1 MFCCTWCVRYPQWSF
16 VQCLLIKSYYVVCY
30 VFITFYM
37 YQLQQELQVIFITTS
52 ITLTNT
58 LTGDY
63 LCKRVQLFV
72 CATTEIMIMITSS
85 VSVITIMM
93 LVHKCTGL
101 SLGESVHRAEQG
113 GLCLKPNSSNPH
125 GATHRMQF
133 KCMLAVY
140 YPYSKKWCTTQP
152 KVDRPFEWP
161 HSFVLQNVMCVCVLS
176 ERWLRIWPMPGVQAQ
191 IYNHRPLYYVR
202 LLNYSITQISNQPI
216 TCNAFR
222 HVNNAFRQDCS
233 RQSAEVQTEHQ
244 NGEERWFKSRGMVVG
259 VRKNISETAD
269 LLGFSHNHLKGLP
282 RMVQKREREWQFCGQ
297 KCFVDARG

>member
-1 MFCCTWCVRYPQWSF
+1 
-16 VQCLLIKSYYVVCY
+16 
-30 VFITFYM
+30 M

-140 YPYSKKWCTTQP
+140 YPYSKK
-152 KVDRPFEWP
+152 
-161 HSFVLQNVMCVCVLS
+161 VMHNMAKS
-176 ERWLRIWPMPGVQAQ
+176 G
-191 IYNHRPLYYVR
+191 
-202 LLNYSITQISNQPI
+202 
-216 TCNAFR
+216 
-222 HVNNAFRQDCS
+222 
-233 RQSAEVQTEHQ
+233 QT
-244 NGEERWFKSRGMVVG
+244 
-259 VRKNISETAD
+259 I
-269 LLGFSHNHLKGLP
+269 
-282 RMVQKREREWQFCGQ
+282 
-297 KCFVDARG
+297 